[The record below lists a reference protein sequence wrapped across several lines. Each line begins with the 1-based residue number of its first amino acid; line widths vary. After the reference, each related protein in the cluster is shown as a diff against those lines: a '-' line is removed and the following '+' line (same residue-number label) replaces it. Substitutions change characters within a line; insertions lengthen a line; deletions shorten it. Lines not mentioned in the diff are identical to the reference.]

1 MKQILIVAQV
11 IPQWYVDTLTE
22 AFGEK
27 AKIDIITGS
36 DVGGNVIP
44 SPQYDPT
51 SFKSRLIC
59 WWRHYQF
66 MTSWMKKNTD
76 KHYDV
81 IFAISN
87 PPINSY
93 IGLKLKKQFQAPFFY
108 MNWDLYPQC
117 IEYMIKSPGVKLV
130 CRLWHHWN
138 SRNYPK
144 IDCMLTIGD
153 VVAESINRDLKNK
166 IQIHVI
172 PIATD
177 TEKLSPV
184 AKTENPFCIKYSLT
198 DKFVVIYSGKMGYGH
213 NIEVILKAAEALQ
226 EQQQIQ
232 FVFIGEGPKY
242 QVVQDFICKH
252 GTKNILLLPLQPE
265 ETFPLSMACGDIGI
279 VSQEAAMAHLFMPSK
294 TYSMMACGMAIVGIC
309 SEHDDLQQMIETM
322 QIGTCVYG
330 KPDTKLEDVILDL
343 YHDRDKLQ
351 KMQNRALQAARERY
365 SKNMVVE
372 AYRQLFQKYLEY
384 EGEPNEVCN

>member
-1 MKQILIVAQV
+1 MKQVLIVAQV

-22 AFGEK
+22 AFGK
-27 AKIDIITGS
+27 NTKIDIITGS
-36 DVGGNVIP
+36 NVAGNVIP
-44 SPQYDPT
+44 SPQYDAS

-59 WWRHYQF
+59 WWRHFRF
-66 MTSWMKKNTD
+66 MSKWMRKNAD
-76 KHYDV
+76 KRYDA

-93 IGLKLKKQFQAPFFY
+93 LGLKLKKRFHAPFFY

-117 IEYMIKSPGVKLV
+117 IEYMIHNPAVKLV
-130 CRLWHHWN
+130 CRQWHHWN

-153 VVAESINRDLKNK
+153 VVAESINQDLTRK
-166 IQIHVI
+166 IPIHVI

-177 TEKLSPV
+177 TKRLKPI
-184 AKTENPFCIKYSLT
+184 AKAENPFCVEHGLT
-198 DKFVVIYSGKMGYGH
+198 DKFVVVYSGKMGYGH
-213 NIEVILKAAEALQ
+213 NIEVILKAAETLQ
-226 EQQQIQ
+226 EQEQIQ

-242 QVVQDFICKH
+242 QVVQDFIREH
-252 GTKNILLLPLQPE
+252 GVKNILLLPLQPE

-279 VSQEAAMAHLFMPSK
+279 VSQEASMAHLFMPSK

-330 KPDTKLEDVILDL
+330 SKDKELADAILDL
-343 YHDRDKLQ
+343 YHNRDKLQ
-351 KMQNRALQAARERY
+351 EMQNRALLAARERY
-365 SKNMVVE
+365 SKSMVVE
-372 AYRQLFQKYLEY
+372 AYSQLFQQYLE
-384 EGEPNEVCN
+384 